1 MEDSEQMTAQPM
13 ASLLNGV
20 VPDGFSATPFD
31 GEAASAHFLAEA
43 RKRDAI
49 ARFDSAVPPTMRESD
64 WGHAGMLANRPQ
76 IERVLAHQV
85 GAKGLLLSGRTGR
98 GKTRSMWALMR
109 RLAHEEARDIRYFH
123 AQDWFA
129 QLQGCLNYGRD
140 DARGWVDAVARR
152 PVVYIDD
159 LGQEAIQT
167 ARSEWAMSWF
177 MRFLDIR
184 VSERLPLYVTTNLD
198 AQGIAE
204 RGASSVRGDPMV
216 RRLIE
221 ICEPI
226 KFV

>member
-1 MEDSEQMTAQPM
+1 MSAQQL
-13 ASLLNGV
+13 ADVLTGV
-20 VPDGFSATPFD
+20 VPEGFSGTPFD
-31 GEAASAHFLAEA
+31 GEAASAYFLAEA

-64 WGHAGMLANRPQ
+64 WSHAGMTPNRAQ
-76 IERVLAHQV
+76 IERVLSHKV
-85 GAKGLLLSGRTGR
+85 GAKGLLLSGRTAR

-109 RLAHEEARDIRYFH
+109 RLAHDEARDIRYFH
-123 AQDWFA
+123 AGDWFA
-129 QLQGCLNYGRD
+129 TLQGCLNYGRD

-152 PVVYIDD
+152 PIVFVDD

>member
-1 MEDSEQMTAQPM
+1 MTAQPM
-13 ASLLNGV
+13 ASLLAGV
-20 VPDGFSATPFD
+20 VPEGFSGTPFD
-31 GEAASAHFLAEA
+31 GEAATLAFLAEA

-49 ARFDSAVPPTMRESD
+49 ARFNSAVPPTMRESD
-64 WGHAGMLANRPQ
+64 WGHAGMAANRAQ

-85 GAKGLLLSGRTGR
+85 GTKGLLLSGRTGR

-109 RLAHEEARDIRYFH
+109 RLAHDEVRDIRYFH
-123 AQDWFA
+123 AGDWFA
-129 QLQGCLNYGRD
+129 QLQACLTYGRD

-167 ARSEWAMSWF
+167 ARSDWALSWF
-177 MRFLDIR
+177 LRFLDIR

>member
-1 MEDSEQMTAQPM
+1 MTAQPM
-13 ASLLNGV
+13 ASLLAGV
-20 VPDGFSATPFD
+20 VPEGFSGTPFD
-31 GEAASAHFLAEA
+31 HEGASAHFLAEA

-49 ARFDSAVPPTMRESD
+49 ARFETAVPPAMRESD
-64 WGHAGMLANRPQ
+64 WGHAGMAANRAQ

-98 GKTRSMWALMR
+98 GKTRSMRALMR
-109 RLAHEEARDIRYFH
+109 RLAHDEARDIRYFH
-123 AQDWFA
+123 AGDWFA

-152 PVVYIDD
+152 PVVFVDD

>member
-1 MEDSEQMTAQPM
+1 MTAQPM
-13 ASLLNGV
+13 ATLLTGV
-20 VPDGFSATPFD
+20 VPEGFSGTPFD
-31 GEAASAHFLAEA
+31 HEGASAHFLAEA

-49 ARFDSAVPPTMRESD
+49 ARFDSAVPPAMRESD
-64 WGHAGMLANRPQ
+64 WGHAGMAANRAQ

-123 AQDWFA
+123 AGDWFA
-129 QLQGCLNYGRD
+129 TLQGCLNYGRD

-152 PVVYIDD
+152 PVVFIDD

-221 ICEPI
+221 ICEPV

>member
-1 MEDSEQMTAQPM
+1 MTAQPM
-13 ASLLNGV
+13 ASLLTGV
-20 VPDGFSATPFD
+20 VPEGFSGTPFN

-49 ARFDSAVPPTMRESD
+49 ARFNSAVPPAMRESD
-64 WGHAGMLANRPQ
+64 WGHAGMVANRAQ

-109 RLAHEEARDIRYFH
+109 RIAHEEARDIRYFH
-123 AQDWFA
+123 AGDWFA
-129 QLQGCLNYGRD
+129 TLQGCLNYGRD

-152 PVVYIDD
+152 PIVFVDD

>member
-1 MEDSEQMTAQPM
+1 MSTQPM
-13 ASLLNGV
+13 AELVAGI
-20 VPDGFSATPFD
+20 VPPDFKPVPVD
-31 GEAASAHFLAEA
+31 YEAASLSYLAEA

-49 ARFDSAVPPTMRESD
+49 ARYEASVPPAMRASD
-64 WGHAGMLANRPQ
+64 WAHPTLALNREQ
-76 IERVLAHQV
+76 IGRVLAHKV
-85 GAKGLLLSGRTGR
+85 GQRGLLLTGRTGR
-98 GKTRSMWALMR
+98 GKTRAMWALLR
-109 RLAHEEARDIRYFH
+109 RLACEEARDIRYFH

-140 DARGWVDAVARR
+140 DARGWVEAVARR
-152 PVVYIDD
+152 PIVFIDD
-159 LGQEAIQT
+159 LGQEAMQT
-167 ARSEWAMSWF
+167 ARSEWALSWF
-177 MRFLDIR
+177 LRFLDIR

-221 ICEPI
+221 ICEPV

>member
-1 MEDSEQMTAQPM
+1 MTAQPM
-13 ASLLNGV
+13 ASLLTGV
-20 VPDGFSATPFD
+20 VPEGFSATPFD
-31 GEAASAHFLAEA
+31 GEAATLAFLADA

-49 ARFDSAVPPTMRESD
+49 ARFESAVPPAMRESD
-64 WGHAGMLANRPQ
+64 WAHAAMAPNR
-76 IERVLAHQV
+76 AQV

-123 AQDWFA
+123 AGDWFA

-152 PVVYIDD
+152 PIVFIDD
-159 LGQEAIQT
+159 LGQEAIAT

-221 ICEPI
+221 ICEPV

>member
-1 MEDSEQMTAQPM
+1 MTAQPM

>member
-1 MEDSEQMTAQPM
+1 MTTQPM
-13 ASLLNGV
+13 AELVAGI
-20 VPDGFSATPFD
+20 VPTDFKPLPIDLG
-31 GEAASAHFLAEA
+31 AASLAHLADA

-49 ARFDSAVPPTMRESD
+49 ARYEAAVPPGMRQSD
-64 WGHAGMLANRPQ
+64 WSHPAMLPNAEAIQ
-76 IERVLAHQV
+76 RVLAHQV
-85 GAKGLLLSGRTGR
+85 GAKGLLLTGRTGR
-98 GKTRSMWALMR
+98 GKTRAMWALLR
-109 RLAHEEARDIRYFH
+109 RLACEEARDVRYFH
-123 AQDWFA
+123 AQDWFSS
-129 QLQGCLNYGRD
+129 LHGCLNYGRD
-140 DARGWVDAVARR
+140 DARGWVEAVARR
-152 PVVYIDD
+152 PVVFIDD

-177 MRFLDIR
+177 LRFLDIR

-221 ICEPI
+221 ICQPV

>member
-1 MEDSEQMTAQPM
+1 MTAQPM
-13 ASLLNGV
+13 ASLLAGV

-64 WGHAGMLANRPQ
+64 WGHAGMLANRAQ

-109 RLAHEEARDIRYFH
+109 RLAHDEARDIRYFH
-123 AQDWFA
+123 ASDWFS
-129 QLQGCLNYGRD
+129 QLQACLTYGRD

-152 PVVYIDD
+152 PIVFVDD

>member
-1 MEDSEQMTAQPM
+1 MTAQPM
-13 ASLLNGV
+13 ASLLAGV
-20 VPDGFSATPFD
+20 VPEGFSGTPFD
-31 GEAASAHFLAEA
+31 GEAATLAFLAEA

-64 WGHAGMLANRPQ
+64 WGHAGMAANRAQ
-76 IERVLAHQV
+76 IKRVLAHQV

-109 RLAHEEARDIRYFH
+109 RLAHDEARDIRYFH
-123 AQDWFA
+123 ASDWFA
-129 QLQGCLNYGRD
+129 QLQACLTYGRD

-152 PVVYIDD
+152 SVVYIDD

>member
-1 MEDSEQMTAQPM
+1 MSAQQLS
-13 ASLLNGV
+13 SLLTGV
-20 VPDGFSATPFD
+20 VPEGFSGSPFD
-31 GEAASAHFLAEA
+31 HEAASAHFLAEA

-64 WGHAGMLANRPQ
+64 WEHAGMLANRAQ

-109 RLAHEEARDIRYFH
+109 RLAHDEARDIRYFH
-123 AQDWFA
+123 ASDWFS
-129 QLQGCLNYGRD
+129 QLQACLTYGRD

>member
-1 MEDSEQMTAQPM
+1 MTAQPM
-13 ASLLNGV
+13 ASLLTGV
-20 VPDGFSATPFD
+20 VPEGFSGTPFD
-31 GEAASAHFLAEA
+31 GEAATLAFLAEA

-64 WGHAGMLANRPQ
+64 WGHAGMSANRAQ
-76 IERVLAHQV
+76 IERVLGHQV

-109 RLAHEEARDIRYFH
+109 RLAHDEARDIRYFH
-123 AQDWFA
+123 ASDWFS
-129 QLQGCLNYGRD
+129 QLQACLTYGRD

-152 PVVYIDD
+152 PIVFVDD

>member
-1 MEDSEQMTAQPM
+1 MTAQPM
-13 ASLLNGV
+13 ASLLAGV
-20 VPDGFSATPFD
+20 VPEGFSGTPFD
-31 GEAASAHFLAEA
+31 GEAVSAHFLAEA

-64 WGHAGMLANRPQ
+64 WGHAGMAANRAQ

-123 AQDWFA
+123 AGDWFA
-129 QLQGCLNYGRD
+129 QLQACLNYGRD

-167 ARSEWAMSWF
+167 ARSDWAMSWF

>member
-1 MEDSEQMTAQPM
+1 MSARPM
-13 ASLLNGV
+13 AELLTGV
-20 VPDGFSATPFD
+20 VPEGFSATPFD

-49 ARFDSAVPPTMRESD
+49 ARFDSAVPPAMRESD
-64 WGHAGMLANRPQ
+64 WGHAAMLPNRAQ
-76 IERVLAHQV
+76 IDRVLAHQV

-123 AQDWFA
+123 AGDWFA

-152 PVVYIDD
+152 PIVFIDD
-159 LGQEAIQT
+159 LGQEAIAT

-221 ICEPI
+221 ICEPV

>member
-1 MEDSEQMTAQPM
+1 MTAQPI
-13 ASLLNGV
+13 ASLLTGV
-20 VPDGFSATPFD
+20 VPEGFSGTPFD

-64 WGHAGMLANRPQ
+64 WGHAGMSANRAQ

-123 AQDWFA
+123 AGDWFA
-129 QLQGCLNYGRD
+129 TLQGYLNYGRD

-152 PVVYIDD
+152 PIVFVDD

>member
-1 MEDSEQMTAQPM
+1 MSTQPM
-13 ASLLNGV
+13 ASLLAGV
-20 VPDGFSATPFD
+20 VPVGFSATPFD

-64 WGHAGMLANRPQ
+64 WGHAGMLANRAQ

-109 RLAHEEARDIRYFH
+109 RLAHDEARDIRYFH
-123 AQDWFA
+123 ASDWFS
-129 QLQGCLNYGRD
+129 QLQACLTYGRD

>member
-1 MEDSEQMTAQPM
+1 MSAQQL
-13 ASLLNGV
+13 ASLLTGV
-20 VPDGFSATPFD
+20 LPEAFSATPFD
-31 GEAASAHFLAEA
+31 HEAASAHFLAEA

-64 WGHAGMLANRPQ
+64 WGHAGMLTNRAQ
-76 IERVLAHQV
+76 IERVLGHQV
-85 GAKGLLLSGRTGR
+85 GAKGLILSGRTGR

-109 RLAHEEARDIRYFH
+109 RLAHDEARDIRYFH
-123 AQDWFA
+123 ASDWFS
-129 QLQGCLNYGRD
+129 QLQACLTYGRD

-204 RGASSVRGDPMV
+204 RGASRVRGDPMV

>member
-1 MEDSEQMTAQPM
+1 MTAQPM
-13 ASLLNGV
+13 ASLLAGV
-20 VPDGFSATPFD
+20 VPEGFSGTPFD
-31 GEAASAHFLAEA
+31 HEGASAHFLAEA

-64 WGHAGMLANRPQ
+64 WGHAGMIANRAQ

-123 AQDWFA
+123 AGDWFA

-152 PVVYIDD
+152 PIVFIDD
-159 LGQEAIQT
+159 LGQEAIAT

>member
-1 MEDSEQMTAQPM
+1 MTAQPM
-13 ASLLNGV
+13 ASLLTGV
-20 VPDGFSATPFD
+20 VPEGFSGTPFD

-49 ARFDSAVPPTMRESD
+49 ARFETAVPPAMRESD
-64 WGHAGMLANRPQ
+64 WGHAGMLANRAQ

-109 RLAHEEARDIRYFH
+109 RLAHDEARDVRYFH
-123 AQDWFA
+123 AGDWFA
-129 QLQGCLNYGRD
+129 QLQGCLSYGRD

-152 PVVYIDD
+152 PIVFIDD
-159 LGQEAIQT
+159 LGQEAMQT
-167 ARSEWAMSWF
+167 ARSEWALSWF
-177 MRFLDIR
+177 LRFLDIR

>member
-1 MEDSEQMTAQPM
+1 MSTQPM
-13 ASLLNGV
+13 ASLLAGV
-20 VPDGFSATPFD
+20 VPEGFSGTPFD
-31 GEAASAHFLAEA
+31 GEAATLAFLAEA

-49 ARFDSAVPPTMRESD
+49 ARYEASVPAAMRESD
-64 WGHAGMLANRPQ
+64 WADPTLALNQQQ
-76 IERVLAHQV
+76 IRRVLAHQV
-85 GAKGLLLSGRTGR
+85 GQRGLLLTGRTGR
-98 GKTRSMWALMR
+98 GKTRAMWALMR
-109 RLAHEEARDIRYFH
+109 RLACDEARDIRYFH

-129 QLQGCLNYGRD
+129 QLQGCLNYNRD

-177 MRFLDIR
+177 LRFLDIR
-184 VSERLPLYVTTNLD
+184 VSERLPLYVTTNLE
-198 AQGIAE
+198 ARGIAE
-204 RGASSVRGDPMV
+204 RGTSDVRGDPMV
-216 RRLIE
+216 RRLVE

>member
-1 MEDSEQMTAQPM
+1 MSTQPM
-13 ASLLNGV
+13 SDLLTGI

-31 GEAASAHFLAEA
+31 HERASTTFLSEA

-49 ARFDSAVPPTMRESD
+49 ARFDWAVPTTMRESD
-64 WGHAGMLANRPQ
+64 WGHSGMVPNRAQ
-76 IERVLAHQV
+76 IDRVLAHQV
-85 GAKGLLLSGRTGR
+85 GEKGLLLTGKTGR

-109 RLAHEEARDIRYFH
+109 RLAHEEARDIRYYH
-123 AQDWFA
+123 ASDWFSS
-129 QLQGCLNYGRD
+129 LQGYLSYGRD
-140 DARGWVDAVARR
+140 DARGWVEAVARR

-159 LGQEAIQT
+159 LGQEAMQT

-198 AQGIAE
+198 AHGIAE
-204 RGASSVRGDPMV
+204 RGASNVRGDPMV

>member
-1 MEDSEQMTAQPM
+1 MSTQPM
-13 ASLLNGV
+13 ASLLTGV
-20 VPDGFSATPFD
+20 VPVGFSATPFD
-31 GEAASAHFLAEA
+31 GEAATLAFLAEA

-49 ARFDSAVPPTMRESD
+49 ARFDSAVPPAMRESD
-64 WGHAGMLANRPQ
+64 WGHAELLNRAQ

-123 AQDWFA
+123 ASDWFS
-129 QLQGCLNYGRD
+129 QLQACLTYGRD

-152 PVVYIDD
+152 PVVFIDD

-216 RRLIE
+216 RRLME

>member
-1 MEDSEQMTAQPM
+1 MTAQPM
-13 ASLLNGV
+13 ASLLAGV
-20 VPDGFSATPFD
+20 VPDGFSGTPFD

-64 WGHAGMLANRPQ
+64 WGHAEIVANRAQ
-76 IERVLAHQV
+76 IDRVLAHKV
-85 GAKGLLLSGRTGR
+85 GAKGLLLSGRSGR

-109 RLAHEEARDIRYFH
+109 RLAHEEARDVRYFH
-123 AQDWFA
+123 AGDWFST
-129 QLQGCLNYGRD
+129 LQGCLNYGRD

-152 PVVYIDD
+152 PVVFIDD

>member
-1 MEDSEQMTAQPM
+1 MTAQPM
-13 ASLLNGV
+13 ANLLAGV
-20 VPDGFSATPFD
+20 VPEGFSGIPFD
-31 GEAASAHFLAEA
+31 GKAASAHFLAEA

-64 WGHAGMLANRPQ
+64 WGHAGMLANRSQ

-123 AQDWFA
+123 AGDWFA
-129 QLQGCLNYGRD
+129 TLQGCLNYGRD

>member
-1 MEDSEQMTAQPM
+1 MTAQPM
-13 ASLLNGV
+13 SSLLTGV
-20 VPDGFSATPFD
+20 VPEGFSGTPFD
-31 GEAASAHFLAEA
+31 GEAATLAFLAEA

-49 ARFDSAVPPTMRESD
+49 ARFDSAVPPAMRESD
-64 WGHAGMLANRPQ
+64 WAHAGMTPNRAQ
-76 IERVLAHQV
+76 IERVLGHQV
-85 GAKGLLLSGRTGR
+85 GLKGLLLSGRTGR

-109 RLAHEEARDIRYFH
+109 RLACEEARDVRYFH

-129 QLQGCLNYGRD
+129 TLQGCLNYGRD

-152 PVVYIDD
+152 PIVFIDD

>member
-1 MEDSEQMTAQPM
+1 MSTQQLS
-13 ASLLNGV
+13 SLLTGV
-20 VPDGFSATPFD
+20 VPEGFSGTPFD

-49 ARFDSAVPPTMRESD
+49 ARFESAVSPAMLESD

-109 RLAHEEARDIRYFH
+109 RLAHEEARDVRYFH
-123 AQDWFA
+123 ASDWFA
-129 QLQGCLNYGRD
+129 QLQACLTYGRD

-152 PVVYIDD
+152 PVVFVDD

-167 ARSEWAMSWF
+167 ARSDWAMSWF

>member
-1 MEDSEQMTAQPM
+1 MTAQPM
-13 ASLLNGV
+13 ANLLTGV
-20 VPDGFSATPFD
+20 VPEGFSGTPFD
-31 GEAASAHFLAEA
+31 GEAATLAFLAEA

-64 WGHAGMLANRPQ
+64 WGHAGMVANRAQ
-76 IERVLAHQV
+76 IERVLGHQV

-123 AQDWFA
+123 AGDWFA

-152 PVVYIDD
+152 PIVFVDD

-216 RRLIE
+216 RRIIE

>member
-13 ASLLNGV
+13 ASLLTGV
-20 VPDGFSATPFD
+20 VPEGFSGTPFD

-49 ARFDSAVPPTMRESD
+49 ARFDSAVPPAMRESD
-64 WGHAGMLANRPQ
+64 WGHAGMLANRTQ

-109 RLAHEEARDIRYFH
+109 RLANDEARDIRYFH
-123 AQDWFA
+123 ASDWFA
-129 QLQGCLNYGRD
+129 QLQGCLSYGRD

-152 PVVYIDD
+152 PVVFIDD

>member
-1 MEDSEQMTAQPM
+1 MSTQQL
-13 ASLLNGV
+13 ASLLTGV
-20 VPDGFSATPFD
+20 VPEGFSATPFD

-49 ARFDSAVPPTMRESD
+49 ARYEGSVPVAMWESD
-64 WGHAGMLANRPQ
+64 WGHVGMLANRAQ
-76 IERVLAHQV
+76 IDRVLAHQV
-85 GAKGLLLSGRTGR
+85 GPKGLLLSGRTGR
-98 GKTRSMWALMR
+98 GKTRSMWSLMR
-109 RLAHEEARDIRYFH
+109 RLACDEARDIRYFH
-123 AQDWFA
+123 AQDWFGM
-129 QLQGCLNYGRD
+129 LQGCLNYGRD

-152 PVVYIDD
+152 PIVFIDD

-167 ARSEWAMSWF
+167 ARSEWALSWF

>member
-1 MEDSEQMTAQPM
+1 MTAPPM
-13 ASLLNGV
+13 ASLLAGV
-20 VPDGFSATPFD
+20 VPEGFSGTPFV

-64 WGHAGMLANRPQ
+64 WGHAGMLLNRAQ
-76 IERVLAHQV
+76 IERVLGHQV
-85 GAKGLLLSGRTGR
+85 GAKGLILSGRTGR

-129 QLQGCLNYGRD
+129 QLQACLTYGRD

-152 PVVYIDD
+152 PVVFIDD